1 MIYNDTVDRYGAQIL
16 QATGVTALQLRED
29 GRWVVT
35 TPQGDILANR
45 VVNAAGNRA
54 RGLVSTYT

>member
-1 MIYNDTVDRYGAQIL
+1 MIYNDAVDRYGAQIL

>member
-1 MIYNDTVDRYGAQIL
+1 MIYNDAVDRYGAQIL

-29 GRWVVT
+29 GRWIVT

>member
-1 MIYNDTVDRYGAQIL
+1 MIYNDAVDRYGAQIL

-35 TPQGDILANR
+35 TPQGEILANR